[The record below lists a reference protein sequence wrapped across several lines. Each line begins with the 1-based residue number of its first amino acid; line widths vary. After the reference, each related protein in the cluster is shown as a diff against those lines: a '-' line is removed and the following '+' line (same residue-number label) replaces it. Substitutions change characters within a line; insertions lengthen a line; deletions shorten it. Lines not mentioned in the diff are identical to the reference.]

1 MSVGHNGSIP
11 VSPSG
16 KECLGRG
23 DYGRDGVPVFGAPDG
38 ARAGVQTGG
47 AHRNGDVR
55 APVDPRQEDL
65 NGSHGPSVGSFVDAR
80 LLNVI
85 RVLGLD

>member
-47 AHRNGDVR
+47 AHRNGEVR
-55 APVDPRQEDL
+55 TPVDLQQKELNVSRDL
-65 NGSHGPSVGSFVDAR
+65 KVGSFVDAR
-80 LLNVI
+80 LLSV
-85 RVLGLD
+85 D